1 LAHEIGVKVDLI
13 DVSLPIGPD
22 LLTWPGDPAVSVEP
36 RLRISKG
43 DAANVSEL
51 SLGTHTGT
59 HVDPPVH
66 FIDGA
71 AAIDVLPLERTIGP
85 CVVVDARGIPGAMHP
100 AELERLDIPAVSE
113 RVLFRTDASEFWRR
127 LPVEF
132 PDEYPCISPDGAA
145 WLVDRGVRLVGV
157 DFLSVEQRGAPGHPT
172 HVTLLSNDVV
182 IVEGLDLSR
191 VEPGSY
197 ELIALPLR
205 IVDGDGGPARAV
217 LVRGALA

>member
-1 LAHEIGVKVDLI
+1 VRVELI
-13 DVSLPIGPD
+13 DISLPIGPD

-36 RLRISKG
+36 RLRISRG
-43 DAANVSEL
+43 DPANVSEL

-59 HVDPPVH
+59 HIDPPVH
-66 FIDGA
+66 FIEGA
-71 AAIDVLPLERTIGP
+71 PAIDALPLERTIGP
-85 CVVVDARGIPGAMHP
+85 CVVIDARGIPGAMGP
-100 AELERLDIPAVSE
+100 GELERLDIQAGSD
-113 RVLFRTDASEFWRR
+113 RVLFRTDASELWQR

-145 WLVDRGVRLVGV
+145 WLVDRGVGVVGV
-157 DFLSVEQRGAPGHPT
+157 DFLSIEQRGAPGHPT
-172 HVTLLSNDVV
+172 HVTLLSNHVV

-191 VEPGSY
+191 VEPGPY

-217 LVRGALA
+217 LLRGDLA

>member
-1 LAHEIGVKVDLI
+1 MELI

-22 LLTWPGDPAVSVEP
+22 LLIWPGNPPASIEP
-36 RLRISKG
+36 NQRISRG
-43 DAANVSEL
+43 DDANVSEL

-59 HVDPPVH
+59 HIDPPVH

-71 AAIDVLPLERTIGP
+71 EGIDAMSLDRTIGP
-85 CVVVDARGIPGAMHP
+85 CVVVDARGIPGAMG
-100 AELERLDIPAVSE
+100 AADLERLDIPPGSD
-113 RVLFRTDASEFWRR
+113 RVLFRTDASELWRR

-132 PDEYPCISPDGAA
+132 PDDYPCIAPDGAA
-145 WLVDRGVRLVGV
+145 WLVERGVRLVGV
-157 DFLSVEQRGAPGHPT
+157 DFLSIEQRGAPGHPT

-191 VEPGSY
+191 VEPGAY
-197 ELIALPLR
+197 WLIALPLR

-217 LVRGALA
+217 LVRGDLA